1 MPGGIH
7 VGGAVAI
14 AGDDGDGNDVNDDG
28 VGGTGTGKLVVAT
41 RGETSF
47 PLIKV

>member
-14 AGDDGDGNDVNDDG
+14 AGDDGDVDDGNDDG
-28 VGGTGTGKLVVAT
+28 VGGTGIGKLVAGT